1 MFDRGGIRRLLA
13 GIFLFGSVG
22 TGAELLL
29 LDHVE
34 DAWQMA
40 PLVLIGVACGLLALV
55 ALRPSPGAI
64 RLFQLTMV
72 AFVLSG
78 VAGMALH
85 YQGNV
90 EFELELQPDAS
101 GLPLVWE
108 SLKGATPALAPGT
121 MMLLGALGLTCT
133 SRQSA

>member
-1 MFDRGGIRRLLA
+1 MSDGGGIRRLLT

-22 TGAELLL
+22 TGAELVL

-40 PLVLIGVACGLLALV
+40 PLVLIGVACALLALV
-55 ALRPSPGAI
+55 VFRPSPGAI

-78 VAGMALH
+78 VAGVALH

-101 GLPLVWE
+101 GLPLVWDA
-108 SLKGATPALAPGT
+108 LKGATPALAPGT

-133 SRQSA
+133 SRQRA

>member
-1 MFDRGGIRRLLA
+1 MSDRGGIRRILT

-22 TGAELLL
+22 TGAELVL

-34 DAWQMA
+34 DAWQLA
-40 PLVLIGVACGLLALV
+40 PLVLIGVACALLAV
-55 ALRPSPGAI
+55 VTLRPSPGVI

-78 VAGMALH
+78 VAGVALH

-121 MMLLGALGLTCT
+121 MMLLGALGLTCA
-133 SRQSA
+133 SRQRA